1 MTSIDELKLRAA
13 RRALDF
19 VESGTVVGLG
29 GGSTAALF
37 VQELGR
43 ELRSGRLKDILG
55 VPTALEVGALAT
67 KVGIPLTG
75 LEEHQTIDVCIDG
88 ADETDPSLNLIK
100 GGGGFLTR
108 EKIVAQ
114 ASRRLV
120 IIADYTKL
128 SPQLGTRWHVPLEV
142 MEFGFEAHRSFLLDH
157 GAKTTARRRNADG
170 TPYRTDQD
178 NYILDADFGPIDDP
192 VGLAETLSARA
203 GIVEHGL
210 FLNLATD
217 LLVASPDQAIDHRTR
232 ALAPA

>member
-1 MTSIDELKLRAA
+1 MSSVAELKLQAA
-13 RRALDF
+13 RHALEF

-43 ELRSGRLKDILG
+43 ALQTGRFTDILG

-67 KVGIPLTG
+67 EVGIPLTG
-75 LEEHQTIDVCIDG
+75 LEDHQTIDG
-88 ADETDPSLNLIK
+88 ADEVDPSLNLIK

-128 SPQLGTRWHVPLEV
+128 SPQLGVRWHVPLEV

-157 GAKTTARRRNADG
+157 GAKTTVRRRNADG
-170 TPYRTDQD
+170 TPFRTDQG

-192 VGLAETLSARA
+192 FRLADLLSARA
-203 GIVEHGL
+203 GVVEHGL

-217 LLVASPDQAIDHRTR
+217 LLVASPGRTIDHRTR
-232 ALAPA
+232 ALEPA

>member
-1 MTSIDELKLRAA
+1 MSSVEELKLQAA
-13 RRALDF
+13 RHALEF

-37 VQELGR
+37 VRELGR
-43 ELRSGRLKDILG
+43 ALQAGRFTDILG

-67 KVGIPLTG
+67 EVGIPLTG
-75 LEEHQTIDVCIDG
+75 LEDHQTIDVCIDG
-88 ADETDPSLNLIK
+88 ADEVDPSLNLIK

-128 SPQLGTRWHVPLEV
+128 SPQLGVRWHVPLEV

-157 GAKTTARRRNADG
+157 GAKTTVRRRNADG
-170 TPYRTDQD
+170 TPFRTDQG
-178 NYILDADFGPIDDP
+178 NYILDAGFGPIDDP
-192 VGLAETLSARA
+192 FRLADLLSARA
-203 GIVEHGL
+203 GVVEHGL

-217 LLVASPDQAIDHRTR
+217 LLVASPSRTIDHRTR
-232 ALAPA
+232 ALEPA

>member
-1 MTSIDELKLRAA
+1 MTSVDELKLQVA

-19 VESGTVVGLG
+19 VESDTVVGLG

-37 VQELGR
+37 VRELGR
-43 ELRSGRLKDILG
+43 ELHSGRLKDILG
-55 VPTALEVGALAT
+55 VPTALEVGALAME
-67 KVGIPLTG
+67 VGIPLTS
-75 LEEHQTIDVCIDG
+75 LEDHRTIDVCIDG
-88 ADETDPSLNLIK
+88 ADEADPSLNLIK

-120 IIADYTKL
+120 IIADCTKL

-157 GAKTTARRRNADG
+157 GAKTTVRRRNADG
-170 TPYRTDQD
+170 TPYRTDQG

-192 VGLAETLSARA
+192 FALAEALSARA

-217 LLVASPDQAIDHRTR
+217 LLVASPGRTIDHRHR
-232 ALAPA
+232 APVPA

>member
-1 MTSIDELKLRAA
+1 MTSVDELKLQVA

-19 VESGTVVGLG
+19 VEAGTVVGLG

-37 VQELGR
+37 VRELGR

-67 KVGIPLTG
+67 EVGIPLTS
-75 LEEHQTIDVCIDG
+75 LEDHRTIDVCIDG
-88 ADETDPSLNLIK
+88 TDEADPSLNLIK

-157 GAKTTARRRNADG
+157 GAKTTVRRRNADG
-170 TPYRTDQD
+170 TPYRTDQG

-192 VGLAETLSARA
+192 FALAEALSARA

-217 LLVASPDQAIDHRTR
+217 LLVASPGRTIDHRTR
-232 ALAPA
+232 APAAA

>member
-1 MTSIDELKLRAA
+1 MTAVDNLKLQVAH
-13 RRALDF
+13 RALDF

-37 VQELGR
+37 VRELGR
-43 ELRSGRLKDILG
+43 ALRLGRFKDILG

-67 KVGIPLTG
+67 EVGIPLTS
-75 LEEHQTIDVCIDG
+75 LEDHQTIDVCIDG
-88 ADETDPSLNLIK
+88 ADEVDPSFNLIK

-114 ASRRLV
+114 ASRRLI

-128 SPQLGTRWHVPLEV
+128 SPQLGVRWHVPLEV
-142 MEFGFEAHRSFLLDH
+142 MKFGFEAHRSFLLDH

-192 VGLAETLSARA
+192 FVLAATLSARA

-232 ALAPA
+232 TLAPT